1 MNTNGEMQMSVVH
14 RGVRNTFRNTA
25 RTVSI
30 TLILGLSIAVSLT
43 MFLALR
49 TVQSK
54 IDEVKSSIG
63 NTITV
68 APAGVRGFEGGGELL
83 TEADATT
90 VSTLAHVVQ
99 TTKILSDRLQTG
111 STTTLASAIEPGTF
125 GNRQN
130 SAGGATGPI
139 GNGTQRTFTM
149 PITTIASSDL
159 SVVSS
164 LGVSTLTMT
173 SGTMFDAGS
182 QDGVALL
189 GKDIATKNGL
199 AVGSTFTAYNTTLKI
214 VGIFDA
220 GSSFSNNTVIMPI
233 KTLQTLSKQAGLV
246 NSIIVQTDS
255 IDTVPTVQSAITE
268 KLGTRADVVSQ
279 QDTSNQAIAPLE
291 NIKAISTYSLAG
303 SLVAGSLIILLTM
316 VMVVRERRRE
326 IGVLKA
332 IGSSNAGIVGQFAV
346 ESLTLTTM
354 GSVLGILLGSF
365 LSNPVLKLLVSSSQT
380 TTGGR
385 AGFAGAAGGM
395 TGRFGAGIATAAN
408 TVRDIQAVV
417 GWDIIFYGFLAAI
430 VIAIVGSAI
439 PSFAIAK
446 IRPAEVMRTE

>member
-1 MNTNGEMQMSVVH
+1 MSVIH
-14 RGVRNTFRNTA
+14 RGVRNAFRNVA

-54 IDEVKSSIG
+54 TDEVKSSIG

-68 APAGVRGFEGGGELL
+68 SPAGVRGFEGGGELL
-83 TEADATT
+83 TGDDASVISVLPHVAKTT
-90 VSTLAHVVQ
+90 NV
-99 TTKILSDRLQTG
+99 LSDRLQTG
-111 STTTLASAIEPGTF
+111 STTTLASAVEPGSF
-125 GNRQN
+125 GARQYPA
-130 SAGGATGPI
+130 AGGTPPTGA
-139 GNGTQRTFTM
+139 GTQRTFAMAMTV
-149 PITTIASSDL
+149 ISS
-159 SVVSS
+159 SNPQAVSS
-164 LGVSTLTMT
+164 LGVGSFVMT

-182 QDGVALL
+182 TDNVAVL
-189 GKDIATKNGL
+189 GKDLATKNAL
-199 AVGSTFTAYNTTLKI
+199 SVGSTFIAYDTTIK
-214 VGIFDA
+214 VGGIFDT
-220 GSSFSNNTVIMPI
+220 GNTFSNNIVVMPI
-233 KTLQTLSKQAGLV
+233 KTLQTLSGQAGQL

-255 IDTVPTVQSAITE
+255 IDTVSAVQTAITE

-279 QDTSNQAIAPLE
+279 QDSAGQAIAPLQ

-316 VMVVRERRRE
+316 IMVVRERRRE

-332 IGSSNAGIVGQFAV
+332 IGSSNAGIVGQFAF

-354 GSVLGILLGSF
+354 GSILGILLGSL
-365 LSNPVLKLLVSSSQT
+365 LSNPVLKLLVTSTET
-380 TTGGR
+380 TASGR
-385 AGFAGAAGGM
+385 AGFAGGGM
-395 TGRFGAGIATAAN
+395 MGRLGAGIATAAT
-408 TVRDIQAVV
+408 TVRNIRAVV
-417 GWDIIFYGFLAAI
+417 GWDIILYGFLAAI
-430 VIAIVGSAI
+430 FIAFVGSAI

>member
-1 MNTNGEMQMSVVH
+1 MSVVH
-14 RGVRNTFRNTA
+14 RGVRNAFRNAA

-68 APAGVRGFEGGGELL
+68 SPAGVRGFEGGGELL
-83 TEADATT
+83 TGEDVSAISALPHVAKTT
-90 VSTLAHVVQ
+90 ET
-99 TTKILSDRLQTG
+99 LSDRLQTG
-111 STTTLASAIEPGTF
+111 STTTLTSAIEPGSF
-125 GNRQN
+125 GARQN
-130 SAGGATGPI
+130 PTAGTAPPI
-139 GNGTQRTFTM
+139 GNGTQRTFAM
-149 PITTIASSDL
+149 PLTVISSSDPG
-159 SVVSS
+159 VTSS
-164 LGVSTLTMT
+164 LGVSTFAMT
-173 SGTMFDAGS
+173 SGTMFEADSG
-182 QDGVALL
+182 DNVAVL
-189 GKDIATKNGL
+189 GKDIATKNAL
-199 AVGSTFTAYNTTLKI
+199 TVGSTFTAYDTTMKV
-214 VGIFDA
+214 VGILDA
-220 GSSFSNNTVIMPI
+220 GNTFSNNMVVMPI
-233 KTLQTLSKQAGLV
+233 KTLQTLSKQVDQL
-246 NSIIVQTDS
+246 NSIVVQTDS
-255 IDTVPTVQSAITE
+255 IETVSAVQAAITV
-268 KLGTRADVVSQ
+268 KLGTKADVVSQ
-279 QDTSNQAIAPLE
+279 QDTANQAVAPLE
-291 NIKAISTYSLAG
+291 NIKAISTYSLVG

-354 GSVLGILLGSF
+354 GSVLGILLGSL
-365 LSNPVLKLLVSSSQT
+365 LSNPVLKLLVSNTQT
-380 TTGGR
+380 AASGR
-385 AGFAGAAGGM
+385 AGFAGATGGM
-395 TGRFGAGIATAAN
+395 MGRFGAGIATAAN
-408 TVRDIQAVV
+408 TVRNIQAVV

-430 VIAIVGSAI
+430 LIAVVGSAI